1 VPSHLDQARI
11 VPASE
16 RDVPAVATLAQR
28 IWRAYYP
35 GIITED
41 QIEYML
47 AMMYSRD
54 VLLEELRGPIRYDR
68 LFAGDEFVGFA
79 SYGPTEQQACFKLHK
94 LYLLPQSQRRGL
106 GGFLLQHCEVQAGRL
121 GASRMVL
128 NVNKDNGRA
137 LAFYRK
143 NGFGITQSVVVDI
156 GGGFVMDDYVME
168 KELGGIDGK

>member
-1 VPSHLDQARI
+1 MPGFTPQV

-16 RDVPAVATLAQR
+16 RDVPVIATLAQR

-35 GIITED
+35 AIISED

-68 LFAGDEFVGFA
+68 LLEGDEFVGFA
-79 SYGPTEQQACFKLHK
+79 SYGPTEQRACFKLHK
-94 LYLLPQSQRRGL
+94 LYLLPERHRRGL
-106 GGFLLQHCEVQAGRL
+106 GSFLLQHCEVQARRL
-121 GASRMVL
+121 GANRIVL
-128 NVNKDNGRA
+128 NVNKGNARA

-143 NGFGITQSVVVDI
+143 NGFGVAQSLVLDV

-168 KELGGIDGK
+168 KEIGGMAQP